1 MKKTIA
7 KKSTVALQ
15 KISPK
20 KMISAQE
27 LEASFLEVI
36 ELIQQARQQAFQAVN
51 TALIE
56 LYWQVGAYLSRKLE
70 TAAWARA

>member
-1 MKKTIA
+1 MNKTIT
-7 KKSTVALQ
+7 KKAATASQ

-20 KMISAQE
+20 KMIPAQE

-56 LYWQVGAYLSRKLE
+56 LYWQVGAY
-70 TAAWARA
+70 